1 LSALTD
7 PSISNALMSDSE
19 YKDYGFASADPDHM
33 YGRLSQAVFSLAGS
47 MPAGTRVLDV
57 GCGAGVL
64 CGEFKRR
71 GCEVV
76 GCDLSETGIALA
88 RRTFPGCRFER
99 MGLGELSLQRL
110 DEAPFDIVVST
121 EVIEHLYAPKKLAH
135 VAFESLRPGGA
146 FIVTTPYHGYL
157 KNLAIAL
164 CNHWDVHADPLWD
177 GGHVKLFSRKT
188 LIRLFEEAGF
198 REMRFQG
205 VGRLPYL
212 WMSMAVAGKK

>member
-1 LSALTD
+1 
-7 PSISNALMSDSE
+7 MSDSE
-19 YKDYGFASADPDHM
+19 YKDYGFASADPAHM

-47 MPAGTRVLDV
+47 MPAGTRVLDI

-99 MGLGELSLQRL
+99 MGLSELSLQRL
-110 DEAPFDIVVST
+110 GEAPFDIVVST
-121 EVIEHLYAPKKLAH
+121 EVIEHLYAPRTLVRA
-135 VAFESLRPGGA
+135 AFAALKPGGLFVA
-146 FIVTTPYHGYL
+146 TTPYHGFV
-157 KNLAIAL
+157 KNLAISL
-164 CNHWDVHADPLWD
+164 CNHWDVHANPLWD
-177 GGHVKLFSRKT
+177 GGHIKLFSRRT
-188 LIRLFEEAGF
+188 LLRILEETGF
-198 REMRFQG
+198 RDLQFRG

-212 WMSMAVAGKK
+212 WMSMAAAGRKPEC